1 MNALARSI
9 AAVKRSAGARA
20 ACVAALILLPAA
32 GPARAQPATATAPAA
47 PAQPERNIAGPG
59 DYGLREK
66 IVQLLGR
73 DKDMSKEKFRLILVN
88 GGAVFSGEITSCA
101 MKKRALTFAAT
112 VRGVIN
118 VTDEMT
124 VTRGGAP
131 DAELAKAVTGRLSDA
146 SEGLGLADLRVK
158 VDDGVLTLD
167 GTVQDV
173 ASRGRAEDMA
183 GTVLGIT
190 RISNHLLPRNAPSGA
205 DDASLQKAALA
216 YLGDF
221 HQFAYPG
228 DITVTIEQGVA
239 TLRGRVSL
247 YMGRQQAGMVASLV
261 RGVTRVDNRIK
272 VDPSYQEG
280 PRPRVAAQ
288 H

>member
-1 MNALARSI
+1 MSAVTRSSASVKSS
-9 AAVKRSAGARA
+9 AAARA
-20 ACVAALILLPAA
+20 ACAAALILLPAA
-32 GPARAQPATATAPAA
+32 GPARAQPATGKPATAPDTT
-47 PAQPERNIAGPG
+47 QRNIAGPG
-59 DYGLREK
+59 DYALREK
-66 IVQLLGR
+66 IVQYLGR
-73 DKDMSKEKFRLILVN
+73 DQDLAKEKFRLILVN
-88 GGAVFSGEITSCA
+88 GGAVFSGEIASCA
-101 MKKRALTFAAT
+101 LKKRALTTAAD

-131 DAELAKAVTGRLSDA
+131 DVELAKAVTGLLGGA
-146 SEGLGLADLRVK
+146 AQGIGLTDLRVK

-167 GTVQDV
+167 GTVEDLP
-173 ASRGRAEDMA
+173 ARGKAEDLA

-190 RISNHLLPRNAPSGA
+190 RISNHLLPRNAPSGG
-205 DDASLQKAALA
+205 DDASIQKAALA
-216 YLGDF
+216 YLSDF

-228 DITVTIEQGVA
+228 DITVKIEHGVA

-261 RGVTRVDNRIK
+261 RGVARVDNRIK
-272 VDPSYQEG
+272 VDPSYREG
-280 PRPRVAAQ
+280 PKPRVAAE

>member
-1 MNALARSI
+1 
-9 AAVKRSAGARA
+9 
-20 ACVAALILLPAA
+20 
-32 GPARAQPATATAPAA
+32 
-47 PAQPERNIAGPG
+47 
-59 DYGLREK
+59 
-66 IVQLLGR
+66 
-73 DKDMSKEKFRLILVN
+73 VN
-88 GGAVFSGEITSCA
+88 GGAVFSGEISSCA
-101 MKKRALTFAAT
+101 MKKRALTMAAT

-118 VTDEMT
+118 VTDEMS

-131 DAELAKAVTGRLSDA
+131 DAELAKAVTGRLGDA

-173 ASRGRAEDMA
+173 PSRGRAEDLA

-190 RISNHLLPRNAPSGA
+190 RISNHLLPRNAPSGT

-228 DITVTIEQGVA
+228 DITVKIEQGVA

>member
-1 MNALARSI
+1 M
-9 AAVKRSAGARA
+9 
-20 ACVAALILLPAA
+20 
-32 GPARAQPATATAPAA
+32 
-47 PAQPERNIAGPG
+47 
-59 DYGLREK
+59 
-66 IVQLLGR
+66 
-73 DKDMSKEKFRLILVN
+73 
-88 GGAVFSGEITSCA
+88 
-101 MKKRALTFAAT
+101 
-112 VRGVIN
+112 
-118 VTDEMT
+118 
-124 VTRGGAP
+124 
-131 DAELAKAVTGRLSDA
+131 
-146 SEGLGLADLRVK
+146 K

-173 ASRGRAEDMA
+173 PSRGRAEDLA

-190 RISNHLLPRNAPSGA
+190 RISNHLLPRNAPSGT

-228 DITVTIEQGVA
+228 DITVKIEQGVA

-272 VDPSYQEG
+272 VDPTYQEG